1 MNAPG
6 AGLEVN
12 CAIADG
18 VARIGLIGEL
28 DITGTDPL
36 REALESAFD
45 RGAARILIDLSQT
58 SFIDSAGI
66 ALLLHC
72 ERDAHAADRPLR
84 VVAPAGSEA
93 RLFVKLAGLGRILDL
108 AEPQDPWPTA

>member
-1 MNAPG
+1 MNPPG
-6 AGLEVN
+6 AGLDVN
-12 CAIADG
+12 CAISDG
-18 VARIGLIGEL
+18 VARIAVAGEL
-28 DITGTDPL
+28 DITGTEPM
-36 REALESAFD
+36 RQALESVFD
-45 RGAARILIDLSQT
+45 AGAARVLIDLSKT

-93 RLFVKLAGLGRILDL
+93 RVFVNLAGLGRILDL
-108 AEPQDPWPTA
+108 AEPQDPWPKA